1 MKPYIK
7 HDRWGDPVCCDCE
20 HYFGIG
26 AKAMEVDG
34 ELVCWDCLKKWA
46 EDDFTSFMDYVAE
59 DEHEILYEQDIEQL
73 AEEDEREKREAMED
87 WMKEVMSMRGDME

>member
-1 MKPYIK
+1 MTIK
-7 HDRWGDPVCCDCE
+7 RNHDGDPVCADCG

-46 EDDFTSFMDYVAE
+46 EDDFSSFMDYVAE

-73 AEEDEREKREAMED
+73 AEEDEREKREAFED
-87 WMKEVMSMRGDME
+87 WMQEVMSMRGDME